1 MIFNNIGKFCKY
13 FRSEILKMTLNEM
26 SNNVNIKITTL
37 SSFENGR
44 STNYNHLIRYY
55 RLGDDEQKKFF
66 RDNLPLWGFKNARR
80 RIFNRIIRYDTR
92 LSR

>member
-1 MIFNNIGKFCKY
+1 MVFNNIGKFCKY

-26 SNNVNIKITTL
+26 SNKVNIYVSTL

-55 RLGDDEQKKFF
+55 SLGNDDQKKFF
-66 RDNLPLWGFKNARR
+66 RENLPL
-80 RIFNRIIRYDTR
+80 
-92 LSR
+92 

>member
-13 FRSEILKMTLNEM
+13 FRSEIIKMTLNEM
-26 SNNVNIKITTL
+26 SNKVNIKISTL

-55 RLGDDEQKKFF
+55 RLGNDEQKKFF
-66 RDNLPLWGFKNARR
+66 RDNLPL
-80 RIFNRIIRYDTR
+80 
-92 LSR
+92 